1 LVLIVYFKSNSIFIR
16 LKENPAGKTPHKKE
30 DGI

>member
-1 LVLIVYFKSNSIFIR
+1 LIVYFKSNSNFIR
-16 LKENPAGKTPHKKE
+16 LKEIPAGKTPQKKE